1 MEFSDYKAKYECAEL
16 ERTNG
21 VLVVRLHT
29 WGKSLVL
36 DETTHL
42 ELPLLF
48 ADFSLDRENRVVL
61 LTGTGDV
68 FMTQIEDSD
77 WDFSTPL
84 GWDRTYWEGRRLLQ
98 TLLDIPIPMVAAVN
112 GPATVH
118 AELAVLCDIVL
129 AADTAVFQDSAH
141 FGSWNVVPGDG
152 SHLIWPL
159 LLGLNRGKYFLLTE
173 QALTAEQALDLGV
186 VNEVLPKADLMPR
199 ARKLAAQLAEK
210 SPVTL
215 RMTRVAINMLLN
227 NAMQGGLSHGL
238 ALEGYSVMERA
249 LQNAESKDFE

>member
-1 MEFSDYKAKYECAEL
+1 MEFSDYEAKYECAEL
-16 ERTNG
+16 ARNNG
-21 VLVVRLHT
+21 VLEVRLHT
-29 WGKSLVL
+29 GGKSLVL

-48 ADFSLDRENRVVL
+48 ADISLDRDNRVVL

-68 FMTQIEDSD
+68 FMTQIQDSD
-77 WDFSTPL
+77 WDFSKPL

-98 TLLDIPIPMVAAVN
+98 TLLDIPIPMIAAVN

-129 AADTAVFQDSAH
+129 ASDTAVFQDSAH
-141 FGSWNVVPGDG
+141 FGGWNVVPGDG

-173 QALTAEQALDLGV
+173 QTLTAEQALDLGV

-199 ARKLAAQLAEK
+199 ARELAAQLAGK

-227 NAMQGGLSHGL
+227 DAMQGRLSHGL

-249 LQNAESKDFE
+249 IENAESTDSG